1 MNGLTGEPAWSAP
14 LQALGLRAV
23 ANAADL
29 RNGKISFR
37 AHDGWGVFE
46 AAGPRGRDPLRGQ
59 LDRAGLWKVTG
70 STRGPLRRVCELPPQ
85 ILSLAES
92 APGRFED
99 VSRWTLATMSGKA
112 DASWSPP
119 TREEIEELLPEHALT
134 MQTGAIVRQGTLS
147 LDRRLTFGFPIVPE
161 LPQDLPRARK
171 AWLLQLLAD
180 GQSRWRM
187 VRIGLTRSR
196 GVQAQVDFTGVPR
209 EVLEQLL
216 PIGVDALRHVVR
228 SLVEPADFLV
238 NGAAACRAVEVR
250 PKPKRRRKP

>member
-1 MNGLTGEPAWSAP
+1 MLHGDSEGRQDPAISLARENRRSRWG
-14 LQALGLRAV
+14 AL
-23 ANAADL
+23 
-29 RNGKISFR
+29 S
-37 AHDGWGVFE
+37 
-46 AAGPRGRDPLRGQ
+46 AAGY
-59 LDRAGLWKVTG
+59 
-70 STRGPLRRVCELPPQ
+70 
-85 ILSLAES
+85 
-92 APGRFED
+92 
-99 VSRWTLATMSGKA
+99 
-112 DASWSPP
+112 
-119 TREEIEELLPEHALT
+119 
-134 MQTGAIVRQGTLS
+134 
-147 LDRRLTFGFPIVPE
+147 RRLTFGFPIVPE

-196 GVQAQVDFTGVPR
+196 GVQAQVDLTGVPR

-250 PKPKRRRKP
+250 PKPKEGGNHDRSLRNAAFHRE